1 MPGEVKKEPQK
12 IFLDIRTKKSTESY
26 EIPPD
31 FTGKVIFD
39 FNFGGL
45 ANVFCQQN
53 LRVSIKL
60 K

>member
-1 MPGEVKKEPQK
+1 MAEEQEPQK
-12 IFLDIRTKKSTESY
+12 IIIAITTKKSIESY
-26 EIPPD
+26 QIPPG

-45 ANVFCQQN
+45 ANVICQEN
-53 LRVSIKL
+53 LRVSIQL